1 VFARRAT
8 ITRRGRRPSTALIP
22 STTSAGLA
30 WRTGCDDN
38 GLLTALQP
46 LDLLFE
52 LGVPQT
58 LGT

>member
-1 VFARRAT
+1 
-8 ITRRGRRPSTALIP
+8 LIP